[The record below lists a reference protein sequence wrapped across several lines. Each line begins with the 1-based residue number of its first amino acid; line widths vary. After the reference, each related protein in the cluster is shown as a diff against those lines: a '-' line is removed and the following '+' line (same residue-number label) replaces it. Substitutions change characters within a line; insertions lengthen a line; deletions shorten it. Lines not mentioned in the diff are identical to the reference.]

1 MDDHAATAASLDQP
15 ATPMNPLNSLPY
27 LMDSSIAKW
36 NQRLGRRLQPI
47 GLTFEQW
54 RVLLVTSKRGPLN
67 IRELSN
73 ATLVPH
79 STIGRWLTTMEQ
91 DGLVKRRALP
101 RDQRAVEIS
110 ITQKGRNLFLRA
122 LPIARLEYESAIQ
135 TFTPDELETLMSLL
149 LRLKSN
155 LGADDSDA
163 ASRTKQ
169 RRPRLAAAQT
179 SPRD

>member
-1 MDDHAATAASLDQP
+1 MPDSAIAVTPSEEPKTSL
-15 ATPMNPLNSLPY
+15 NPLDALPY
-27 LMDSSIAKW
+27 LLDTSIATW
-36 NQRLGRRLQPI
+36 NQRLGQRLAPI

-54 RVLLVTSKRGPLN
+54 RVLLVTARRGPLN

-79 STIGRWLTTMEQ
+79 STIGRWLTQMETE
-91 DGLVKRRALP
+91 GLVKRRALP

-135 TFTPDELETLMSLL
+135 EFTPEELDTLMALL
-149 LRLKSN
+149 HRLRNN
-155 LGADDSDA
+155 LF
-163 ASRTKQ
+163 T
-169 RRPRLAAAQT
+169 
-179 SPRD
+179 

>member
-1 MDDHAATAASLDQP
+1 MDDQAAAAARTDQP
-15 ATPMNPLNSLPY
+15 KTTMNPLNALPY
-27 LMDSSIAKW
+27 LLDTSIAKW
-36 NQRLGRRLQPI
+36 NQRLGERLKAI

-54 RVLLVTSKRGPLN
+54 RVLLVTSQRGPLN

-79 STIGRWLTTMEQ
+79 STIGRWLTQMET

-135 TFTPDELETLMSLL
+135 AFTPEELDTLVSLL
-149 LRLKSN
+149 LRLKAN
-155 LGADDSDA
+155 LE
-163 ASRTKQ
+163 T
-169 RRPRLAAAQT
+169 
-179 SPRD
+179 

>member
-1 MDDHAATAASLDQP
+1 MEDQAAAAARTDQP
-15 ATPMNPLNSLPY
+15 KTTMNPLNALPY
-27 LMDSSIAKW
+27 LLDTSIAKW
-36 NQRLGRRLQPI
+36 NQRLGERLKPI

-54 RVLLVTSKRGPLN
+54 RVLLVTSQRGPLN

-79 STIGRWLTTMEQ
+79 STIGRWLTQMET

-135 TFTPDELETLMSLL
+135 TFTPEELDTLVSLL
-149 LRLKSN
+149 LRLKGN
-155 LGADDSDA
+155 LES
-163 ASRTKQ
+163 
-169 RRPRLAAAQT
+169 
-179 SPRD
+179 

>member
-1 MDDHAATAASLDQP
+1 MDDQAATAAGTDQP
-15 ATPMNPLNSLPY
+15 KTTMNPLNALPY
-27 LMDSSIAKW
+27 LLDTSIAKW
-36 NQRLGRRLQPI
+36 NQRLGLRLQAI

-54 RVLLVTSKRGPLN
+54 RVLLVTSQRGPLN

-79 STIGRWLTTMEQ
+79 STIGRWLTQMEQ

-135 TFTPDELETLMSLL
+135 AFTVEELETLMALL
-149 LRLKSN
+149 LRLKAN
-155 LGADDSDA
+155 LE
-163 ASRTKQ
+163 T
-169 RRPRLAAAQT
+169 
-179 SPRD
+179 

>member
-1 MDDHAATAASLDQP
+1 MDDHAATAATTTDQP
-15 ATPMNPLNSLPY
+15 KTTMNPLNALPY
-27 LMDSSIAKW
+27 LLDTSIAKW
-36 NQRLGRRLQPI
+36 NLRLGQRLQPI

-54 RVLLVTSKRGPLN
+54 RVLLVTSQRGPLN

-79 STIGRWLTTMEQ
+79 STIGRWLTHMEQ
-91 DGLVKRRALP
+91 EGLVKRRALP

-135 TFTPDELETLMSLL
+135 AFTPAELDTLMSLL
-149 LRLKSN
+149 LRLKNN
-155 LGADDSDA
+155 LD
-163 ASRTKQ
+163 T
-169 RRPRLAAAQT
+169 
-179 SPRD
+179 

>member
-1 MDDHAATAASLDQP
+1 MPDAATVVMP
-15 ATPMNPLNSLPY
+15 AEEPTVNLNPLDSLPY
-27 LMDSSIAKW
+27 LLDTSIARW
-36 NQRLGRRLQPI
+36 NQRLGQRLEAI

-54 RVLLVTSKRGPLN
+54 RVLLVTARRGPLN

-79 STIGRWLTTMEQ
+79 STIGRWLTQMENE
-91 DGLVKRRALP
+91 GLVKRRALP

-135 TFTPDELETLMSLL
+135 EFTPEELETLMSYLHR
-149 LRLKSN
+149 LRDN
-155 LGADDSDA
+155 LFA
-163 ASRTKQ
+163 
-169 RRPRLAAAQT
+169 
-179 SPRD
+179 

>member
-1 MDDHAATAASLDQP
+1 MDDAAAAANTDQP
-15 ATPMNPLNSLPY
+15 KTTMNPLNALPY
-27 LMDSSIAKW
+27 LLDTSIAKW
-36 NQRLGRRLQPI
+36 NQRLGQRLQAI

-54 RVLLVTSKRGPLN
+54 RVLLVTSQRGPLN

-79 STIGRWLTTMEQ
+79 STIGRWLTQMEQ
-91 DGLVKRRALP
+91 EGLVKRRALP

-135 TFTPDELETLMSLL
+135 AFSADELETLMSLL
-149 LRLKSN
+149 LRLKAN
-155 LGADDSDA
+155 LE
-163 ASRTKQ
+163 T
-169 RRPRLAAAQT
+169 
-179 SPRD
+179 